1 MPGKCGKAESTN
13 IGNGGTAGNQGNHGQ
28 KRCTKE
34 GVRCVVPRR
43 EEGARVKGAREK
55 VEWSTMRLKFSQLA
69 FAL

>member
-1 MPGKCGKAESTN
+1 MPGNCGEAESTD

-34 GVRCVVPRR
+34 GVRCVVSRR
-43 EEGARVKGAREK
+43 VKGARVKGAREK
-55 VEWSTMRLKFSQLA
+55 VEWSTMWLKLSQLA